1 MSPLSDSHL
10 DSGSQHFI
18 CRKPSIE
25 HKTDMFPLKF
35 WQMSPIEWF
44 ILWAQAHNISYV
56 GNFSKEALSG
66 QWTMN
71 NHVGPVTEIGKCTS
85 PSKEMNQLQKT
96 IWGEEIFA
104 LKFGLENSGNGGTLQ
119 VLATTCHTADTCRH
133 RFSKDLC
140 RIRGHVSM
148 TNKNWQRRQREMACV
163 CLDHTKAS
171 CLYAQVLTVCLQ

>member
-1 MSPLSDSHL
+1 MSSSSDSQF
-10 DSGSQHFI
+10 DSSKAQSSLFAQCLACRTVRWLWEVPDGTNVMKSYCWDLMERGS
-18 CRKPSIE
+18 K
-25 HKTDMFPLKF
+25 
-35 WQMSPIEWF
+35 
-44 ILWAQAHNISYV
+44 
-56 GNFSKEALSG
+56 
-66 QWTMN
+66 WTMN
-71 NHVGPVTEIGKCTS
+71 NEQPCCPVTEIGKCTS

-96 IWGEEIFA
+96 IWGEEIFT